1 MAARLK
7 LNLKGF
13 RQLRTLPVMDDL
25 VFHKAEAVAKRAGDG
40 FKAERS
46 PGKNRARAVVV
57 PDTAEA
63 AVETAQNPNRLIGA
77 MDAARD

>member
-1 MAARLK
+1 MATRIK

-13 RQLRTLPVMDDL
+13 RDLRTLPVMDDL
-25 VFHKAEAVAKRAGDG
+25 VFEKAEAVARRMGDG

-46 PGKNRARAVVV
+46 PGRNRARAVVV

-63 AVETAQNPNRLIGA
+63 AIETAQHPQRLIA
-77 MDAARD
+77 ALDAARD